1 MMMRIDSQENK
12 HMQMDFEIGFVREG
26 DENGN
31 NLILQQPSILNLL
44 YTIEEW
50 IRQNDT

>member
-1 MMMRIDSQENK
+1 MMIDSQENK
-12 HMQMDFEIGFVREG
+12 HMQMNFKTGYERVE
-26 DENGN
+26 DENKD

-50 IRQNDT
+50 IRQNDN